1 MKLNCCT
8 SPSPTGRDGVGRTK
22 IMAKKTEEVKLDL
35 SGQNV
40 NGVVNRNIVDEMK
53 ESYLDYAMSVIASR
67 ALPDVRDGLKPV
79 HRRILYSMH
88 QNGLTPSAKFRK
100 SATVVG
106 DVLGS
111 YHPHGDSSVYEAMV
125 KLAQDFSTR
134 YPLVAGQGNFGS
146 IDGDGA
152 AAYRYTEARMAK
164 ITLDLLKDI
173 EKETVDFQPNF
184 DGTKKE
190 PKVLPTRVPNLL
202 LNGTLGIAV
211 GMATNIPPHN
221 LGELIDATNHLIENE
236 DATNEDLAKI
246 VKGPDFPTG
255 GIIYNKEDIKHAY
268 ATGRGG
274 VVNRGVAEIVELKN
288 EQFQIIITEIPYR
301 VVKDQFIEK
310 IAELVHEKKIEGI
323 KGLRDES
330 AKDIRIV
337 IDLKNGAHPQKVLN
351 FLYKHTELEK
361 TFHFNVVALVDGVPQ
376 TLSLRD
382 CLTEFVKHR
391 VEVVRR
397 RSEYELKQAK
407 AREHIL
413 LGLKKALDHI
423 DEVIKTIRA
432 SKDVTEAHKNLM
444 SKFKFSTLQTTAI
457 LEMRL
462 QRLANLERKKIEDEL
477 KEVQKLIAYLEE
489 LLASKKKML
498 KLISTELEEV
508 KQNYGD
514 PRRTKVVS
522 SAVGEMS
529 DEDLIPDE
537 ETVLVY
543 TKGGY
548 VKRTDPEE
556 YRMQKRGGVGSMD
569 VEVKEEDFV
578 THLLSATTH
587 NEVLFFS
594 DRGRAYQ
601 IKMFDIPEG
610 KRATRGKSIANFLQL
625 GDTEK
630 VTSILAMPKDVKHP
644 EKFSMYLITKLGQ
657 AKRVALDSFTDVR
670 RSGIL
675 AIGLDQG
682 DELLA
687 ALFVEPGDT
696 VILTSRE
703 GQSIRFDQ
711 DDIRVMGRAAGG
723 VRAMNLDKND
733 RIVSADVVKK
743 GKEKESEL
751 LVMTA
756 HGYGKKTEMSE
767 YKVQNRGG
775 SGIKTV
781 KVTDKT
787 GELICAKIVTPEVE
801 QIIAMSKKSQVI
813 KIDAHTVPSLG
824 RDTQGVRI
832 MKPRDGD
839 QLASMT
845 IL

>member
-1 MKLNCCT
+1 
-8 SPSPTGRDGVGRTK
+8 
-22 IMAKKTEEVKLDL
+22 MAKKDNLNDAKLDFSNGGTL
-35 SGQNV
+35 ENSG
-40 NGVVNRNIVDEMK
+40 IVHRGIIEEMK

-79 HRRILYSMH
+79 HRRILYSMY
-88 QNGLTPSAKFRK
+88 QNGLTPTAKFRK

-106 DVLGS
+106 DVLGN

-125 KLAQDFSTR
+125 KLTQDFSTR
-134 YPLVAGQGNFGS
+134 YPLVLGQGNFGS
-146 IDGDGA
+146 LDGDGA
-152 AAYRYTEARMAK
+152 AAYRYTEAKMAK
-164 ITLDLLKDI
+164 ITMQMIADI

-190 PKVLPTRVPNLL
+190 PTVLPTRVPNLL

-221 LGELIDATNHLIENE
+221 LGELIDATTHLIDNS
-236 DATNEDLAKI
+236 DATTEDLCEFI
-246 VKGPDFPTG
+246 KGPDFPTG
-255 GIIYNKEDIKHAY
+255 GIIYNKADIRHAY

-274 VVNRGVAEIVELKN
+274 IVTRGVAEIVETKADN
-288 EQFQIIITEIPYR
+288 FQIIITEIPFR
-301 VVKDQFIEK
+301 VVKADFIEA
-310 IAELVHEKKIEGI
+310 IANLVQEKKLEGI

-330 AKDIRIV
+330 TKDVRIV
-337 IDLKNGAHPQKVLN
+337 IDLKSGAHPQKVLN

-361 TFHFNVVALVDGVPQ
+361 SFHFNVVALVDGVPQ
-376 TLSLRD
+376 TLSLKD
-382 CLTEFVKHR
+382 CLVEFIKHR
-391 VEVVRR
+391 QEVVRR
-397 RSEYELKQAK
+397 RSEYDLRKAK
-407 AREHIL
+407 EREHIL

-444 SKFKFSTLQTTAI
+444 SKFKFSTLQATAI

-462 QRLANLERKKIEDEL
+462 QRLANLERKKVEDEL
-477 KEVQKLIAYLEE
+477 DEVQKFIAYLEE
-489 LLASKKKML
+489 LLSSVKKML
-498 KLISTELEEV
+498 KVVKEELAEV
-508 KQNYGD
+508 KETYGD
-514 PRRTKVVS
+514 KRRTKVVAG
-522 SAVGEMS
+522 AVGVMS

-537 ETVLVY
+537 DAILVY

-548 VKRTDPEE
+548 VKRTDPGE

-569 VEVKEEDFV
+569 VDVKEEDFV
-578 THLLSATTH
+578 THLLSASTH
-587 NEVLFFS
+587 NDLLFFT

-610 KRATRGKSIANFLQL
+610 KRATRGKAIQNFLSL
-625 GDTEK
+625 GDSEK
-630 VTSILAMPKDVKHP
+630 VTSILAMPKDIKNAQ
-644 EKFSMYLITKLGQ
+644 KYSMYLITKLGQ
-657 AKRVALDSFTDVR
+657 AKRVAMDSFTDVR

-675 AIGLDQG
+675 AIGLDAG
-682 DELLA
+682 DELLSA
-687 ALFVEPGDT
+687 NFVEEGDS

-723 VRAMNLDKND
+723 VRAMNLDKSD
-733 RIVSADVVKK
+733 RLVSADVIKK
-743 GKEKESEL
+743 NAKDAEI

-756 HGYGKKTEMSE
+756 NGYGKKTDAKE
-767 YKVQNRGG
+767 YKIQNRGG

-787 GELICAKIVTPEVE
+787 GELIVAKVITPEIE
-801 QIIAMSKKSQVI
+801 QLIAMSKKSQVI
-813 KIDAHTVPSLG
+813 KIDANTVPSLG

-839 QLASMT
+839 SLASLT
-845 IL
+845 LL

>member
-1 MKLNCCT
+1 
-8 SPSPTGRDGVGRTK
+8 
-22 IMAKKTEEVKLDL
+22 MAKKTTENKGNLEPKLDF
-35 SGQNV
+35 SGQNI
-40 NGVVNRNIVDEMK
+40 NGIVSRGIIEEMK

-88 QNGLTPSAKFRK
+88 QNGLTPSAKFKK

-125 KLAQDFSTR
+125 KLTQDFSTR
-134 YPLVAGQGNFGS
+134 YPLVFGQGNFGS
-146 IDGDGA
+146 LDGDGA
-152 AAYRYTEARMAK
+152 AAYRYTEAKMSK
-164 ITLDLLKDI
+164 ITVEMLKDI

-190 PKVLPTRVPNLL
+190 PSVLPTRVPNLL

-221 LGELIDATNHLIENE
+221 LGELIDATNYIIDNE
-236 DATNEDLAKI
+236 DATTEDLLQF

-255 GIIYNKEDIKHAY
+255 GIIYNKEDIRHAY

-274 VVNRGVAEIVELKN
+274 VVTRGVAEIIETKSDL
-288 EQFQIIITEIPYR
+288 FQIIITEIPFR
-301 VVKDQFIEK
+301 VVKADLIEN
-310 IAELVHEKKIEGI
+310 IATLVQEKKLEGI

-330 AKDIRIV
+330 TKDVRIV

-376 TLSLRD
+376 TLSLID
-382 CLTEFVKHR
+382 CLNEFIKHR
-391 VEVVRR
+391 QQVVKR
-397 RSEYELKQAK
+397 RSEFELKQAK

-423 DEVIKTIRA
+423 DEVIKCIRA

-444 SKFKFSTLQTTAI
+444 SKFKFSTLQATAI

-462 QRLANLERKKIEDEL
+462 QRLANLERKKVEDEL
-477 KEVQKLIAYLEE
+477 KEVQELIAYLEE
-489 LLASKKKML
+489 LLGSVKKML
-498 KLISTELEEV
+498 KVVKKELDEV
-508 KQNYGD
+508 KEAFND
-514 PRRTKVVS
+514 KRRTKVVAG
-522 SAVGEMS
+522 AVGVMS
-529 DEDLIPDE
+529 DEDLIADE

-548 VKRTDPEE
+548 VKRTDPSE

-569 VEVKEEDFV
+569 VDVKEEDFV

-587 NEVLFFS
+587 NDLLFFT

-601 IKMFDIPEG
+601 IKMYDIPEG
-610 KRATRGKSIANFLQL
+610 KRATRGKSIQNFLQL
-625 GDTEK
+625 SDSEK
-630 VTSILAMPKDVKHP
+630 ITSILAMPKDVKKAH
-644 EKFSMYLITKLGQ
+644 KHFMYLITKMGQ
-657 AKRVALDSFTDVR
+657 AKRVAMDSFTDVR
-670 RSGIL
+670 RSGII
-675 AIGLDQG
+675 AIGLDSG
-682 DELLA
+682 DELLG
-687 ALFVEPGDT
+687 ALFVETGDS

-723 VRAMNLDKND
+723 VRAMNLDKSD
-733 RIVSADVVKK
+733 RLVSADVIKSDAK
-743 GKEKESEL
+743 DAEL
-751 LVMTA
+751 LVCTA
-756 HGYGKKTEMSE
+756 NGYGKKTPLDE
-767 YKVQNRGG
+767 YKIQNRGG

-781 KVTDKT
+781 KVTEKT
-787 GELICAKIVTPEVE
+787 GELIVARVLTNDVE

-832 MKPRDGD
+832 MKPREGD
-839 QLASMT
+839 SLASLT
-845 IL
+845 LL

>member
-1 MKLNCCT
+1 
-8 SPSPTGRDGVGRTK
+8 
-22 IMAKKTEEVKLDL
+22 MAKKEDKNNDKKLDF
-35 SGQNV
+35 SGPES
-40 NGVVNRNIVDEMK
+40 GIIERGIIEEMK

-79 HRRILYSMH
+79 HRRILYSMQ
-88 QNGLTPSAKFRK
+88 QNGLTPSAKFKK

-111 YHPHGDSSVYEAMV
+111 YHPHGDTSVYEAMV
-125 KLAQDFSTR
+125 KLVQDFSTR
-134 YPLVAGQGNFGS
+134 YPLISGQGNFGS
-146 IDGDGA
+146 VDGDGA
-152 AAYRYTEARMAK
+152 AAYRYTEAKMAK
-164 ITLDLLKDI
+164 ITVEMLRDI
-173 EKETVDFQPNF
+173 EKDTTDFQPNF

-190 PKVLPTRVPNLL
+190 PTVLPTRVPNLL

-221 LGELIDATNHLIENE
+221 LGELIDATTHLIDNE
-236 DATNEDLAKI
+236 DATAEDLMEF

-255 GIIYNKEDIKHAY
+255 GIIYGKDDIKHAY

-274 VVNRGVAEIVELKN
+274 VVTRGVAEIVEGKAD
-288 EQFQIIITEIPYR
+288 QFQIIITEIPYR
-301 VVKDQFIEK
+301 VVKADMITN
-310 IAELVHEKKIEGI
+310 IAELVQEKKLEGI

-330 AKDIRIV
+330 TKDVRIV
-337 IDLKNGAHPQKVLN
+337 IDLKSGAHPQKVLN
-351 FLYKHTELEK
+351 YLYKHTELEK

-376 TLSLRD
+376 TLSLKD
-382 CLTEFVKHR
+382 CLVEFIKHR
-391 VEVVRR
+391 QEVVRR
-397 RSEYELKQAK
+397 RSEFDLKK
-407 AREHIL
+407 AREREHIL

-444 SKFKFSTLQTTAI
+444 SKFKFSTLQATAI

-477 KEVQKLIAYLEE
+477 DEVQKFIAYLED
-489 LLASKKKML
+489 LLSSVKKML
-498 KLISTELEEV
+498 KVVKKELEEV
-508 KQNYGD
+508 KEAFND
-514 PRRTKVVS
+514 ARRTKVVAS
-522 SAVGEMS
+522 PVGVMS

-548 VKRTDPEE
+548 VKRTDPSEF
-556 YRMQKRGGVGSMD
+556 RLQKRGGVGVVD
-569 VEVKEEDFV
+569 VDVKEEDFV

-587 NEVLFFS
+587 NDLLFFT

-610 KRATRGKSIANFLQL
+610 KRATRGKSIQNFLQL
-625 GDTEK
+625 ADNEK
-630 VTSILAMPKDVKHP
+630 ITSILAMPKDVKSNKKH
-644 EKFSMYLITKLGQ
+644 SMYLITRLGQ

-675 AIGLDQG
+675 AIGLDVG

-687 ALFVEPGDT
+687 ALFVDEGDT

-723 VRAMNLDKND
+723 VRAMNLDKSD
-733 RIVSADVVKK
+733 RLVSADVVKK
-743 GKEKESEL
+743 SAKDAEL

-756 HGYGKKTEMSE
+756 HGYGKKTPLTE

-787 GELICAKIVTPEVE
+787 GELIVAKVVTPEIE

-813 KIDAHTVPSLG
+813 KIDANTVPSLG

-832 MKPRDGD
+832 MKPREGD
-839 QLASMT
+839 SLASLT
-845 IL
+845 LL

>member
-1 MKLNCCT
+1 VLFSYAPLRLTTFELQN
-8 SPSPTGRDGVGRTK
+8 
-22 IMAKKTEEVKLDL
+22 L
-35 SGQNV
+35 S
-40 NGVVNRNIVDEMK
+40 
-53 ESYLDYAMSVIASR
+53 S
-67 ALPDVRDGLKPV
+67 
-79 HRRILYSMH
+79 
-88 QNGLTPSAKFRK
+88 
-100 SATVVG
+100 
-106 DVLGS
+106 
-111 YHPHGDSSVYEAMV
+111 
-125 KLAQDFSTR
+125 
-134 YPLVAGQGNFGS
+134 
-146 IDGDGA
+146 
-152 AAYRYTEARMAK
+152 
-164 ITLDLLKDI
+164 
-173 EKETVDFQPNF
+173 
-184 DGTKKE
+184 
-190 PKVLPTRVPNLL
+190 
-202 LNGTLGIAV
+202 
-211 GMATNIPPHN
+211 
-221 LGELIDATNHLIENE
+221 
-236 DATNEDLAKI
+236 
-246 VKGPDFPTG
+246 
-255 GIIYNKEDIKHAY
+255 
-268 ATGRGG
+268 
-274 VVNRGVAEIVELKN
+274 
-288 EQFQIIITEIPYR
+288 
-301 VVKDQFIEK
+301 
-310 IAELVHEKKIEGI
+310 
-323 KGLRDES
+323 
-330 AKDIRIV
+330 
-337 IDLKNGAHPQKVLN
+337 
-351 FLYKHTELEK
+351 
-361 TFHFNVVALVDGVPQ
+361 
-376 TLSLRD
+376 LS
-382 CLTEFVKHR
+382 
-391 VEVVRR
+391 
-397 RSEYELKQAK
+397 
-407 AREHIL
+407 
-413 LGLKKALDHI
+413 
-423 DEVIKTIRA
+423 
-432 SKDVTEAHKNLM
+432 
-444 SKFKFSTLQTTAI
+444 
-457 LEMRL
+457 
-462 QRLANLERKKIEDEL
+462 
-477 KEVQKLIAYLEE
+477 
-489 LLASKKKML
+489 SKKKML
-498 KLISTELEEV
+498 KLISKELEEV
-508 KQNYGD
+508 KENYND
-514 PRRTKVVS
+514 ERRTKVV
-522 SAVGEMS
+522 AGAIGEMS

-556 YRMQKRGGVGSMD
+556 YRMQKRGGVGVVD

-578 THLLSATTH
+578 TNLLSATTH
-587 NEVLFFS
+587 NEVLFFT

-675 AIGLDQG
+675 AIGLDAG

-756 HGYGKKTEMSE
+756 HGYGKKTELSE

-787 GELICAKIVTPEVE
+787 GELICAKVVTPEVE

-813 KIDAHTVPSLG
+813 KIEANSVPSLG

>member
-1 MKLNCCT
+1 
-8 SPSPTGRDGVGRTK
+8 
-22 IMAKKTEEVKLDL
+22 MAKKQEEVKLDL

-40 NGVVNRNIVDEMK
+40 NGIVSRNIVDEMK

-88 QNGLTPSAKFRK
+88 QNGLTPSAKFKK

-111 YHPHGDSSVYEAMV
+111 YHPHGDTSVYEAMV
-125 KLAQDFSTR
+125 KLAQDFATR

-164 ITLDLLKDI
+164 ITVELLKDI

-190 PKVLPTRVPNLL
+190 PRVLPTRVPNLL

-221 LGELIDATNHLIENE
+221 LRELIDATNYLIENE
-236 DATNEDLAKI
+236 DATNEDLVKF

-274 VVNRGVAEIVELKN
+274 VVNRGVAEIVETKN
-288 EQFQIIITEIPYR
+288 EQFQIVITEIPYR
-301 VVKDQFIEK
+301 VVKDQFIES
-310 IAELVHEKKIEGI
+310 IAELVQEKKIEGI

-351 FLYKHTELEK
+351 YLYKHTELEK
-361 TFHFNVVALVDGVPQ
+361 TFHFNIVALVDGVPQ

-382 CLTEFVKHR
+382 CLGEFVKHR
-391 VEVVRR
+391 QEVVRR

-444 SKFKFSTLQTTAI
+444 SKFKFSTLQATAI

-489 LLASKKKML
+489 LLASKKKMM
-498 KLISTELEEV
+498 KLISQELEEV
-508 KQNYGD
+508 KENYGD
-514 PRRTKVVS
+514 ERRTKVVAG
-522 SAVGEMS
+522 AVGEMS
-529 DEDLIPDE
+529 DEDLIADE

-548 VKRTDPEE
+548 VKRTSPDE

-569 VEVKEEDFV
+569 IDVKEEDFV

-587 NEVLFFS
+587 NEVLFFT

-630 VTSILAMPKDVKHP
+630 VTSILAMPKDVKNP

-743 GKEKESEL
+743 GKEKQSEL

-756 HGYGKKTEMSE
+756 HGYGKKTELSE

-787 GELICAKIVTPEVE
+787 GELICAKVVTPEVE

-813 KIDAHTVPSLG
+813 KIDASTVPSLG

>member
-1 MKLNCCT
+1 
-8 SPSPTGRDGVGRTK
+8 
-22 IMAKKTEEVKLDL
+22 MAKKQEEVKLDL

-498 KLISTELEEV
+498 KLISSELEEV
-508 KQNYGD
+508 KQNHGD
-514 PRRTKVVS
+514 PRRTKVVA
-522 SAVGEMS
+522 SAVGSMS

-675 AIGLDQG
+675 AIGLDAG

-687 ALFVEPGDT
+687 ALFVETGDT

>member
-1 MKLNCCT
+1 
-8 SPSPTGRDGVGRTK
+8 
-22 IMAKKTEEVKLDL
+22 
-35 SGQNV
+35 
-40 NGVVNRNIVDEMK
+40 
-53 ESYLDYAMSVIASR
+53 
-67 ALPDVRDGLKPV
+67 
-79 HRRILYSMH
+79 
-88 QNGLTPSAKFRK
+88 
-100 SATVVG
+100 
-106 DVLGS
+106 
-111 YHPHGDSSVYEAMV
+111 
-125 KLAQDFSTR
+125 
-134 YPLVAGQGNFGS
+134 
-146 IDGDGA
+146 
-152 AAYRYTEARMAK
+152 MAK
-164 ITLDLLKDI
+164 ITVELLKDI
-173 EKETVDFQPNF
+173 EKETVDFMPNF

-190 PKVLPTRVPNLL
+190 PTVLPTRVPALL

-221 LGELIDATNHLIENE
+221 LGELVDASIHLIDNE
-236 DATNEDLAKI
+236 DATTEDLTQF

-255 GIIYNKEDIKHAY
+255 GIIYNKTDIRHAY

-274 VVNRGVAEIVELKN
+274 VVTRGVAEIVENKAD
-288 EQFQIIITEIPYR
+288 QFQIIVTEIPYR
-301 VVKDQFIEK
+301 VVKADLITA
-310 IAELVHEKKIEGI
+310 IAELVQEKKLEGI

-330 AKDIRIV
+330 TKDVRIV

-351 FLYKHTELEK
+351 YLYKHTELEK
-361 TFHFNVVALVDGVPQ
+361 TFHFNIVALVDGVPQ
-376 TLSLRD
+376 TLSLKD
-382 CLTEFVKHR
+382 CLVEFVKHR
-391 VEVVRR
+391 QEVVRR
-397 RSEYELKQAK
+397 RSEYDLRK
-407 AREHIL
+407 AREREHIL

-444 SKFKFSTLQTTAI
+444 TKFKFSTLQATAI

-477 KEVQKLIAYLEE
+477 KEVQEFIAYLED
-489 LLASKKKML
+489 LLSSVKKML
-498 KLISTELEEV
+498 KVVKKELEEV
-508 KQNYGD
+508 KETYND
-514 PRRTKVVS
+514 KRRTKVV
-522 SAVGEMS
+522 AGALGEMS

-548 VKRTDPEE
+548 VKRTDPGE

-587 NEVLFFS
+587 NDLLFFT

-610 KRATRGKSIANFLQL
+610 KRATRGKSIQNFIQL
-625 GDTEK
+625 GDNEK
-630 VTSILAMPKDVKHP
+630 VTSILAMPKDIKNAHKH
-644 EKFSMYLITKLGQ
+644 SMYLVTKLGQ
-657 AKRVALDSFTDVR
+657 AKRVAMDSFTDVR
-670 RSGIL
+670 RSGII
-675 AIGLDQG
+675 AIGLDSG

-687 ALFVEPGDT
+687 ALFVEDGDS

-723 VRAMNLDKND
+723 VRAMNLDKSD
-733 RIVSADVVKK
+733 RLVSADVVKK
-743 GKEKESEL
+743 GVKDAEI
-751 LVMTA
+751 LVLTA
-756 HGYGKKTEMSE
+756 NGYGKKTPSGE
-767 YKVQNRGG
+767 YKIQNRGG

-787 GELICAKIVTPEVE
+787 GELICAKVVTPEIE
-801 QIIAMSKKSQVI
+801 ELIAMSKKSQVI
-813 KIDAHTVPSLG
+813 KIAANTVPSLG

-839 QLASMT
+839 SLASLT
-845 IL
+845 LL

>member
-1 MKLNCCT
+1 
-8 SPSPTGRDGVGRTK
+8 
-22 IMAKKTEEVKLDL
+22 MAKKPNNDDKKLDL
-35 SGQNV
+35 SGQNT
-40 NGVVNRNIVDEMK
+40 NGIVPRSIIDEMK

-79 HRRILYSMH
+79 HRRILYVMH
-88 QNGLTPSAKFRK
+88 QNGLTPNSKFRK

-106 DVLGS
+106 DVLGG
-111 YHPHGDSSVYEAMV
+111 YHPHGDMAVYEAMV
-125 KLAQDFSTR
+125 KLAQDFATR
-134 YPLVAGQGNFGS
+134 YPLVMGQGNFGS

-152 AAYRYTEARMAK
+152 AAHRYTEAKMAK
-164 ITLDLLKDI
+164 ITQEMLRDI
-173 EKETVDFQPNF
+173 EKETVNFMPNY

-190 PKVLPTRVPNLL
+190 PTVLPTRVPNLL

-221 LGELIDATNHLIENE
+221 LGELVDATTHLIDNE
-236 DATNEDLAKI
+236 DATNEDLMQF

-255 GIIYNKEDIKHAY
+255 GIIYNKKDIAHAY

-274 VVNRGVAEIVELKN
+274 VISRGVAEIVETKAD
-288 EQFQIIITEIPYR
+288 QFQIVITEIPYR
-301 VVKDQFIEK
+301 VVKADLIAN
-310 IAELVHEKKIEGI
+310 IAELVQEKKLEGI

-330 AKDIRIV
+330 TKDVRIV
-337 IDLKNGAHPQKVLN
+337 IDIKNGAHPQKVLN

-361 TFHFNVVALVDGVPQ
+361 PFHFNIVALVDGIPQ
-376 TLSLRD
+376 TLSLKD
-382 CLTEFVKHR
+382 CLVEFIKHR
-391 VEVVRR
+391 QEVVRR
-397 RSEYELKQAK
+397 RSEYDLRKAK
-407 AREHIL
+407 EREHIL

-444 SKFKFSTLQTTAI
+444 SKFKFSTLQATAI

-477 KEVQKLIAYLEE
+477 KAVQEEIAYLED
-489 LLASKKKML
+489 LLSSVKKML
-498 KLISTELEEV
+498 KVVKKELEEV
-508 KQNYGD
+508 KETYTD
-514 PRRTKVVS
+514 KRRTKVVAG
-522 SAVGEMS
+522 AVGVMT

-548 VKRTDPEE
+548 VKRTDPGE
-556 YRMQKRGGVGSMD
+556 YRMQKRGGVGVVD

-587 NEVLFFS
+587 NDLLFFT

-610 KRATRGKSIANFLQL
+610 KRATRGKSIQNFLSL

-630 VTSILAMPKDVKHP
+630 VTSILAMPKDIKNAHKH
-644 EKFSMYLITKLGQ
+644 SMYLVTKMGQ
-657 AKRVALDSFTDVR
+657 AKRVAMDSFTDVR
-670 RSGIL
+670 RSGII

-687 ALFVEPGDT
+687 ALFVQDGDS

-733 RIVSADVVKK
+733 RLVSADVIKK
-743 GKEKESEL
+743 EAKDAEI
-751 LVMTA
+751 LVLTA
-756 HGYGKKTEMSE
+756 NGYGKKTPQKE

-787 GELICAKIVTPEVE
+787 GELIVARVITPEVE
-801 QIIAMSKKSQVI
+801 ELIAMSKKSQVI
-813 KIDAHTVPSLG
+813 KIDAKSVPSLG

-839 QLASMT
+839 SLASLT
-845 IL
+845 LL

>member
-1 MKLNCCT
+1 
-8 SPSPTGRDGVGRTK
+8 
-22 IMAKKTEEVKLDL
+22 
-35 SGQNV
+35 
-40 NGVVNRNIVDEMK
+40 VDEMK

-508 KQNYGD
+508 KQNHGD
-514 PRRTKVVS
+514 PRKTKVVA

-675 AIGLDQG
+675 AIGLDAG

>member
-1 MKLNCCT
+1 
-8 SPSPTGRDGVGRTK
+8 
-22 IMAKKTEEVKLDL
+22 MAKKNEDDKNKLDL
-35 SGQNV
+35 SGQNT
-40 NGVVNRNIVDEMK
+40 NGVVPRGIIEEMK

-79 HRRILYSMH
+79 HRRILYVMH
-88 QNGLTPSAKFRK
+88 QNGLTATAKFRK

-146 IDGDGA
+146 LDGDGA
-152 AAYRYTEARMAK
+152 AAYRYTEAKMSK
-164 ITLDLLKDI
+164 ITMEMLRDI

-190 PKVLPTRVPNLL
+190 PTVLPTRVPNLL

-221 LGELIDATNHLIENE
+221 LGELIDATNHLIDND
-236 DATNEDLAKI
+236 DATTEDLLQF

-274 VVNRGVAEIVELKN
+274 VVTRGVAEIVEPKAD
-288 EQFQIIITEIPYR
+288 QFQIVITEIPYR
-301 VVKDQFIEK
+301 VVKADLIEN
-310 IAELVHEKKIEGI
+310 IANLVQEKKLEGI

-330 AKDIRIV
+330 TTDVRIV

-361 TFHFNVVALVDGVPQ
+361 SFHFNVVALVDGVPQ
-376 TLSLRD
+376 TLTLRE
-382 CLTEFVKHR
+382 CLSEFIKHR
-391 VEVVRR
+391 QSVVKR
-397 RSEYELKQAK
+397 RSEYELRIAK

-413 LGLKKALDHI
+413 IGLKKAIDII
-423 DEVIKTIRA
+423 DEIIKAIRA
-432 SKDVTEAHKNLM
+432 SKDVSTAHKTLVD
-444 SKFKFSTLQTTAI
+444 KFKFSTLQATAI
-457 LEMRL
+457 LEMKL
-462 QRLANLERKKIEDEL
+462 QRLANLERQKILDEL
-477 KEVQKLIAYLEE
+477 KSVQETIAYLEDI
-489 LLASKKKML
+489 LSSVKKML
-498 KLISTELEEV
+498 KVVKKELDEV
-508 KQNYGD
+508 KENFAD
-514 PRRTKVVS
+514 KRRTKVVAA
-522 SAVGEMS
+522 AVGVMS

-537 ETVLVY
+537 ESVLVY

-548 VKRTDPEE
+548 IKRTDPEE
-556 YRMQKRGGVGSMD
+556 YRMQKRGGVGVVD

-578 THLLSATTH
+578 TYLLSATTH
-587 NEVLFFS
+587 NDLLFFT
-594 DRGRAYQ
+594 DKGRAYQ

-610 KRATRGKSIANFLQL
+610 KRATRGKSIQNFIQL
-625 GDTEK
+625 ADNEK
-630 VTSILAMPKDVKHP
+630 VTSILPMPKDIKKAHKH
-644 EKFSMYLITKLGQ
+644 SMMLITKLGQ
-657 AKRVALDSFTDVR
+657 GKRVAMDSFTDVR

-675 AIGLDQG
+675 AIGLDSG
-682 DELLA
+682 DELLSA
-687 ALFVEPGDT
+687 MFVEDGDT
-696 VILTSRE
+696 VIMTSRE
-703 GQSIRFDQ
+703 GQSIRFEV

-723 VRAMNLDKND
+723 VRAMDLDKSD
-733 RIVSADVVKK
+733 RLVSADVIPK
-743 GKEKESEL
+743 GIKDAEL

-756 HGYGKKTEMSE
+756 NGYGKKTDIGE

-787 GELICAKIVTPEVE
+787 GELIVAKIVTPAVE
-801 QIIAMSKKSQVI
+801 QVIAMSKKSQVI

-839 QLASMT
+839 SLASLT
-845 IL
+845 LL

>member
-1 MKLNCCT
+1 
-8 SPSPTGRDGVGRTK
+8 
-22 IMAKKTEEVKLDL
+22 MAKKDDKSGPKLDL
-35 SGQNV
+35 GGQGAREE
-40 NGVVNRNIVDEMK
+40 NGGIIPRGIIEEMK

-79 HRRILYSMH
+79 HRRILFSMY
-88 QNGLTPSAKFRK
+88 QNGLTPTAKFRK

-106 DVLGS
+106 DVLGN

-125 KLAQDFSTR
+125 KLTQDFSTR

-146 IDGDGA
+146 LDGDGA
-152 AAYRYTEARMAK
+152 AAYRYTEAKMAK
-164 ITLDLLKDI
+164 ITVELLKDI
-173 EKETVDFQPNF
+173 EKETVDFNPNF

-190 PKVLPTRVPNLL
+190 PSVLPTRVPSLL

-221 LGELIDATNHLIENE
+221 LGELIDATTHLIDNE
-236 DATNEDLAKI
+236 DATTEDLCEF

-255 GIIYNKEDIKHAY
+255 GIIYNKADIRHAY

-274 VVNRGVAEIVELKN
+274 IVTRGVAEIVENKA

-301 VVKDQFIEK
+301 VIKADLITN
-310 IAELVHEKKIEGI
+310 IAELVQEKKLEGI

-330 AKDIRIV
+330 TKDVRIV

-361 TFHFNVVALVDGVPQ
+361 AFHFNVVALVDGVPQ
-376 TLSLRD
+376 TLSLKD
-382 CLTEFVKHR
+382 CLAEFVKHR
-391 VEVVRR
+391 QEVVRR
-397 RSEYELKQAK
+397 RSEYDLRKAK
-407 AREHIL
+407 EREHIL

-444 SKFKFSTLQTTAI
+444 AKFKFSTLQTTAI

-462 QRLANLERKKIEDEL
+462 QRLANLERKKVEDEL
-477 KEVQKLIAYLEE
+477 DEVQKFIAYLED
-489 LLASKKKML
+489 LLSSVKKML
-498 KLISTELEEV
+498 KVVKKELEEV
-508 KQNYGD
+508 KEAYND
-514 PRRTKVVS
+514 KRRTKVVAG
-522 SAVGEMS
+522 AVGVMS

-548 VKRTDPEE
+548 VKRTDPGE

-587 NEVLFFS
+587 NDLLFFT

-610 KRATRGKSIANFLQL
+610 KRATRGKSIQNFIQL
-625 GDTEK
+625 SDNEK
-630 VTSILAMPKDVKHP
+630 ITSILAMPKDVKNAH
-644 EKFSMYLITKLGQ
+644 KHSMYLVTKLGQ
-657 AKRVALDSFTDVR
+657 AKRVAMDSFTDVR

-675 AIGLDQG
+675 AIGLDAG
-682 DELLA
+682 DELLSA
-687 ALFVEPGDT
+687 NFVEEGDSI
-696 VILTSRE
+696 ILTSRE

-723 VRAMNLDKND
+723 VRAMNLDKSD
-733 RIVSADVVKK
+733 RLVSADVIKK
-743 GKEKESEL
+743 NAKDAEI
-751 LVMTA
+751 LVLTA
-756 HGYGKKTEMSE
+756 NGYGKKTPQDE
-767 YKVQNRGG
+767 YKIQNRGG
-775 SGIKTV
+775 SGIKCV

-787 GELICAKIVTPEVE
+787 GELICAKVVTPEIAE
-801 QIIAMSKKSQVI
+801 LIAMSKKSQVI
-813 KIDAHTVPSLG
+813 KIDASTVPSLG

-839 QLASMT
+839 SLASLT
-845 IL
+845 LL

>member
-1 MKLNCCT
+1 MQKNNNNQG
-8 SPSPTGRDGVGRTK
+8 S
-22 IMAKKTEEVKLDL
+22 KLDFT
-35 SGQNV
+35 
-40 NGVVNRNIVDEMK
+40 NGGTLENGGIIPRGIIEEMK

-79 HRRILYSMH
+79 HRRILFAMH
-88 QNGLTPSAKFRK
+88 EKGLTPGHKFVK
-100 SATVVG
+100 SAQTVGEVMG
-106 DVLGS
+106 N
-111 YHPHGDSSVYEAMV
+111 YHPHGDSSIYESMV
-125 KLAQDFSTR
+125 KLTQDFATR
-134 YPLVAGQGNFGS
+134 YPLIWGQGNFGS
-146 IDGDGA
+146 LDGDGA
-152 AAYRYTEARMAK
+152 AAMRYTEAKMNK
-164 ITLDLLKDI
+164 ITVEILRDI
-173 EKETVDFQPNF
+173 EKETVNFQPNY

-190 PKVLPTRVPNLL
+190 PTVLPTRVPSMLM
-202 LNGTLGIAV
+202 NGTLGIAV

-236 DATNEDLAKI
+236 DATNEDLMQF

-274 VVNRGVAEIVELKN
+274 VVTRGVAEITETKADL
-288 EQFQIIITEIPYR
+288 FQIIITEIPYR
-301 VVKDQFIEK
+301 VVKADMIAN
-310 IAELVHEKKIEGI
+310 IAELVQEKKLEGI

-330 AKDIRIV
+330 TKDVRIV

-361 TFHFNVVALVDGVPQ
+361 TFHFNVVALVEGVPQ
-376 TLSLRD
+376 TLSLKD
-382 CLTEFVKHR
+382 CLVEFIKHR
-391 VEVVRR
+391 QEVVRR
-397 RSEYELKQAK
+397 RSEYDLRKAK
-407 AREHIL
+407 EREHIL

-423 DEVIKTIRA
+423 DEVIKCIRA

-444 SKFKFSTLQTTAI
+444 AKFKFSTLQATAI

-477 KEVQKLIAYLEE
+477 DEVQKFIAYLED
-489 LLASKKKML
+489 LLSSVKKML
-498 KLISTELEEV
+498 KVVKKELDEV
-508 KQNYGD
+508 KENFAD
-514 PRRTKVVS
+514 KRRTKVVAG
-522 SAVGEMS
+522 AVGVMS

-548 VKRTDPEE
+548 VKRTDPGE

-569 VEVKEEDFV
+569 VDVKEEDFV

-587 NEVLFFS
+587 NDLLFFT
-594 DRGRAYQ
+594 DRGRTYQ

-610 KRATRGKSIANFLQL
+610 KRATRGKSIQNFLQL
-625 GDTEK
+625 SDNEK
-630 VTSILAMPKDVKHP
+630 ITSILAMPKAIKIDSKNAHKH
-644 EKFSMYLITKLGQ
+644 SMYLITKLGQ
-657 AKRVALDSFTDVR
+657 AKRVAMDSFTDVR

-687 ALFVEPGDT
+687 ALFVEEGDS

-723 VRAMNLDKND
+723 VRAMNLDKSD
-733 RIVSADVVKK
+733 RLVSADVIKK
-743 GKEKESEL
+743 NAKDAEI

-756 HGYGKKTEMSE
+756 NGYGKKTPHQE
-767 YKVQNRGG
+767 YKIQNRGG
-775 SGIKTV
+775 SGIKCV

-787 GELICAKIVTPEVE
+787 GELIVAKVITPEVTE
-801 QIIAMSKKSQVI
+801 LIAMSKKSQVI
-813 KIDAHTVPSLG
+813 KIDAQSVPSLG

-839 QLASMT
+839 SLASLT
-845 IL
+845 LL